1 MSIPVGACWGLD
13 TSVNPYYLFIA
24 ASLLIHFTLYRYSAI
39 RTIIRVRKPLLIL
52 KENPG
57 EYTGKVS
64 VCDEF

>member
-1 MSIPVGACWGLD
+1 MMSIPIGALTPLSIC
-13 TSVNPYYLFIA
+13 TIFFIA

-39 RTIIRVRKPLLIL
+39 RTIMRVRKPLLIS
-52 KENPG
+52 KEKPD